1 MLIGT
6 SLGRCMTSILAG
18 EVKQE
23 DVVVIITRTHALDY
37 DRFIGVVNAY
47 YEQGNPYASNVG
59 YSLGEFDRDAVLDL
73 AYYLWHSG
81 KIHQPRTFS
90 DDTGYVHRGLADT
103 LWLDIVPTLNSTNE
117 SVVKAYE
124 HYSMLRDL
132 AE

>member
-1 MLIGT
+1 
-6 SLGRCMTSILAG
+6 MTSILAG

-23 DVVVIITRTHALDY
+23 DVVVIITRTHAPDY

-59 YSLGEFDRDAVLDL
+59 YSLGEFERDDVLNL

-90 DDTGYVHRGLADT
+90 EDTGYVHRELANT
-103 LWLDIVPTLNSTNE
+103 LWLDIVPTPDTHTNE
-117 SVVKAYE
+117 SVLAAWENYRLLASLVK
-124 HYSMLRDL
+124 
-132 AE
+132 